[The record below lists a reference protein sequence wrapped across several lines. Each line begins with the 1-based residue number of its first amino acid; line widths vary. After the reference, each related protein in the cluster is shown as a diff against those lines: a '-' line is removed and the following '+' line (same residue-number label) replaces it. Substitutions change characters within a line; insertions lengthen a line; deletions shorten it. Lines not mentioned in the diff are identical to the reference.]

1 MDNLMLMLKA
11 LAEENDPLI
20 ELLKIVGTILGALCG
35 IFSAIRFVR
44 RYLRVR
50 KRKQIAEQERT
61 PEKIAEKSVEI
72 LRGALIE
79 NLHYV
84 KKLTTIEQ
92 FIEGNIP
99 LKKNKTIFNF
109 NVGTTECTLIYTG
122 KITCGCDLQK
132 IRFEPSENISGGVKI
147 LSPHCRIIESYVD
160 IGTIK
165 IVYEKKSK
173 FFTPEIMPEE
183 QNLLVSDDFEK
194 RKQHKIDEGILT
206 TADAKVYEI
215 LFKLS
220 GNKKIPVEIKFFDE
234 YIEPPKLNPPA
245 ENQGKVEV

>member
-1 MDNLMLMLKA
+1 MLMLKDFA
-11 LAEENDPLI
+11 AENDSLV

-35 IFSAIRFVR
+35 IFSAANFIR
-44 RYLRVR
+44 RYLKIR
-50 KRKQIAEQERT
+50 KRKQREAAEKT

-109 NVGTTECTLIYTG
+109 NVGTTECTLTYKG

-132 IRFEPSENISGGVKI
+132 IRFVPSETISGGVKI
-147 LSPHCRIIESYVD
+147 LSPHCRIIEAFVD
-160 IGTIK
+160 ISTVK
-165 IVYEKKSK
+165 IIYEKKSK

-183 QNLLVSDDFEK
+183 QNALISDDFEK
-194 RKQHKIDEGILT
+194 LKQHKIDEGILT
-206 TADAKVYEI
+206 AADAKVYEI
-215 LFKLS
+215 LLKLS
-220 GNKKIPVEIKFFDE
+220 DNKKISVEINFFDE
-234 YIEPPKLNPPA
+234 YVEPPKLNPPT
-245 ENQGKVEV
+245 ENQGKVED

>member
-1 MDNLMLMLKA
+1 MLMFNNFA
-11 LAEENDPLI
+11 AENETLVDF
-20 ELLKIVGTILGALCG
+20 LKIVGTILGGLCG
-35 IFSAIRFVR
+35 IFSAAKFIR

-50 KRKQIAEQERT
+50 KRKQIAEAEKT
-61 PEKIAEKSVEI
+61 PEKIAEKSVEV

-99 LKKNKTIFNF
+99 LKKHKTIFNF
-109 NVGTTECTLIYTG
+109 NVGTTECTLIYKG

-132 IRFEPSENISGGVKI
+132 IRFEPSESISGGVKI
-147 LSPHCRIIESYVD
+147 LSPHCRIIEAYVD
-160 IGTIK
+160 IKTIQ

-173 FFTPEIMPEE
+173 FFTPEILPEE
-183 QNLLVSDDFEK
+183 QNAMIRDDFEK
-194 RKQHKIDEGILT
+194 LKQSKIDEGILT

-215 LFKLS
+215 LLKLS
-220 GNKKIPVEIKFFDE
+220 GNKKISVEINFFDE
-234 YIEPPKLNPPA
+234 VIEPPKLNPPT
-245 ENQGKVEV
+245 ENQGKVEG